1 MNPFRG
7 HFYVTKTFV
16 DWALYVRVSHAPDV
30 LLLRSKSRYKLDKI
44 RLVLMKAWRQPKCL

>member
-7 HFYVTKTFV
+7 HFCVSQTFV

-30 LLLRSKSRYKLDKI
+30 MLLRSKSRYKLDKI
-44 RLVLMKAWRQPKCL
+44 RLVLMKAWRLQNA